1 MDKTVEHPLNFRAL
15 FEKMPII
22 GYVVARDW
30 QIIAVTDRLLDE
42 IHRSR
47 DEVVGSNVFE
57 TFPDN
62 PNNPQADGEAVMRAS
77 LERAFDTGL
86 TEKLPRQRY
95 DAPPA
100 QPGDAFQ
107 ERYWHPEN
115 VPVPG
120 PDGAVAYV
128 IHTVISA
135 DHTPEEYV
143 RRHANP
149 V

>member
-1 MDKTVEHPLNFRAL
+1 MHEKLESDLDYRSL

-30 QIIAVTDRLLDE
+30 RIVAVTERLLDA

-47 DEVVGSNVFE
+47 DEVVGQDVFE

-62 PNNPQADGEAVMRAS
+62 PDDPNADGSAVMRAS
-77 LERAFDTGL
+77 LERAFATGAS
-86 TEKLPRQRY
+86 EKLPRQRY

-100 QPGDAFQ
+100 HDGDAFE

-115 VPVPG
+115 VPVTDSAG
-120 PDGAVAYV
+120 DVAFV
-128 IHTVISA
+128 IHTVIDA
-135 DHTPEEYV
+135 G
-143 RRHANP
+143 NP
-149 V
+149 QGE